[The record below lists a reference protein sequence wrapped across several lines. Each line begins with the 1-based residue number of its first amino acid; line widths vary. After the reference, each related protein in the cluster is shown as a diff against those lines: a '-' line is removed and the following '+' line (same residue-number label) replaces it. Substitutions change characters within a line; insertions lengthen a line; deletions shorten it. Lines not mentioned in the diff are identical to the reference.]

1 MDYVQSL
8 RITNISN
15 LLKTLNLHLCD
26 GNANK
31 SHIIYLYGGG
41 TNGKSKF
48 IEAINDAYPNK
59 LLKLPFSF
67 IDRYNE
73 LMGRDKVAIDNYYNN
88 DQYRLY
94 VYPETPLDDNK
105 NIDSHMRSI
114 INLVK
119 NFENIGLNIPGS
131 LRSPIKI
138 NKCFIIVSNIPLT
151 DLSIK
156 SEIIY
161 CEFGNIFE
169 SNGKFEINDL
179 IINSVKAAIDNLC
192 I

>member
-8 RITNISN
+8 KITNISN
-15 LLKTLNLHLCD
+15 LLKTLHFYLC
-26 GNANK
+26 NQNVNK
-31 SHIIYLYGGG
+31 SQIIYLYGSG
-41 TNGKSKF
+41 TNGKTKF
-48 IEAINDAYPNK
+48 IEAINGAYPNK

-67 IDRYNE
+67 IDRYND
-73 LMGRDKVAIDNYYNN
+73 LVGRNKIAINNYYNN

-94 VYPETPLDDNK
+94 VYPEAQ
-105 NIDSHMRSI
+105 IDGNNHMRSI
-114 INLVK
+114 IEAVK
-119 NFENIGLNIPGS
+119 KFEA
-131 LRSPIKI
+131 IKI

-151 DLSIK
+151 DLLIK

>member
-1 MDYVQSL
+1 MNYVQSL
-8 RITNISN
+8 KITNIFN
-15 LLKTLNLHLCD
+15 LLKTLRLYLC
-26 GNANK
+26 NQNVNK
-31 SHIIYLYGGG
+31 SQIIYLYGAG
-41 TNGKSKF
+41 TNGKTKF
-48 IEAINDAYPNK
+48 IEAINSAYPNK

-67 IDRYNE
+67 IDRYND
-73 LMGRDKVAIDNYYNN
+73 LVGRDKIAIDNYYNN
-88 DQYRLY
+88 DQYCLY
-94 VYPETPLDDNK
+94 VYPETP
-105 NIDSHMRSI
+105 IDENSDLNNHIRSI
-114 INLVK
+114 IKTVK
-119 NFENIGLNIPGS
+119 KFEA
-131 LRSPIKI
+131 IKI